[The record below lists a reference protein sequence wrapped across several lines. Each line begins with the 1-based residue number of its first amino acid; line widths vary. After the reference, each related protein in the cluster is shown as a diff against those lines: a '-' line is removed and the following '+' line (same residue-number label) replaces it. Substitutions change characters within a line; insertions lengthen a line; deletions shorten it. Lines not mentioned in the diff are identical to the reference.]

1 MLHELRDFRGTEV
14 PVAIQHPADDVDVTS
29 LAGSNRLGVAAMA
42 RDVAGAGEPAEA
54 QTLEVV
60 DEEVAEPRMFK
71 VVARTQDGA
80 VGEEAGVAFEQR
92 LHLVGDV
99 AVTGVELVV
108 LGSLRIA

>member
-14 PVAIQHPADDVDVTS
+14 PVAIQHPPDNLNIAVPS
-29 LAGSNRLGVAAMA
+29 ERNRLRVAAMA
-42 RDVAGAGEPAEA
+42 RDIASTGEPAEA
-54 QTLEVV
+54 QSLEVV
-60 DEEVAEPRMFK
+60 DEEVAEPRVFK
-71 VVARTQDGA
+71 VVARTQDCA

-108 LGSLRIA
+108 LGSLRLA